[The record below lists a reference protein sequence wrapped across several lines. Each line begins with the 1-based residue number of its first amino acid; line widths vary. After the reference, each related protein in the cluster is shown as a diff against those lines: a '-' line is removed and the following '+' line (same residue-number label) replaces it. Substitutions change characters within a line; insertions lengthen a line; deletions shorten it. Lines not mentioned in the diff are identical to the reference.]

1 MISNAISLMIAVPL
15 IGALLTFL
23 TRNRSQARLV
33 SLIASLVP
41 LVLALQMY
49 MEFDKSSKIMQ
60 FVESYDWVP
69 SLGVKYTVGVDGI
82 GFPLVLLSAIVTVLV
97 IIYSWGENKRP
108 NEYFA
113 LLLLNEVG
121 VMGVFTAL
129 DFFLFYIFWEIV
141 LIPMFFLI
149 GVWGGPRK
157 DYAAIKFFIYT
168 HVASL
173 VMLLAIFALY
183 FTYTLPDGSRTFDM
197 LTLLQATSDKTLFP
211 PALLNV
217 IFAGLL
223 LGFLVKMPAFPFHTW
238 LPDAHVE
245 APTAGSVV
253 LAALLLK
260 MGGYGLFRVIMP
272 MLPNVDSAF
281 VTLIAIIGVV
291 SIIYGAFLALA
302 QKDIKK
308 LVAYSSISH
317 MGFVTLGSVAAI
329 GAMAPFLSLQGAMF
343 QQFSHGIITC
353 ALFMSAGTIQH
364 TVGTRI
370 IADLGGLADR
380 MPRFAFL
387 MVAAFLAS
395 LGLPGMSGFVA
406 EFLVLTGSY
415 QTMPT
420 LTIIVILLSVVV
432 TAGYHLWAVQ
442 KVLFGPILQKYLHLH
457 DAHNYELVAMSGIIV
472 LSLIFG
478 LQPALITDI
487 MQTASYQLMEPVKT
501 LAQMGVI

>member
-1 MISNAISLMIAVPL
+1 MNYISLMIAVPL
-15 IGALLTFL
+15 IGAMIAFL
-23 TRNRSQARLV
+23 TRSRAQARMV
-33 SLIASLVP
+33 ALIASLIP
-41 LVLALQMY
+41 LIISLQMY
-49 MEFDKSSKIMQ
+49 MGFDKTSKIMQ

-69 SLGVKYTVGVDGI
+69 SIGVKYTVGADGI
-82 GFPLVLLSAIVTVLV
+82 GLPLVLLSTIVSVLV
-97 IIYSWGENKRP
+97 IIYAWGEDKKP
-108 NEYFA
+108 NQFFA

-121 VMGVFTAL
+121 VLGVFTAL

-149 GVWGGPRK
+149 GIWGGPRK

-183 FTYTLPDGSRTFDM
+183 FTYRMPDGSRTFDM
-197 LTLLQATSDKTLFP
+197 LTLLQATADPKIFP
-211 PALLNV
+211 PGLLNI

-260 MGGYGLFRVIMP
+260 MGGYGIFRVI
-272 MLPNVDSAF
+272 LPILPHVDKIF
-281 VTLIAIIGVV
+281 VTVIAVIAVL
-291 SIIYGAFLALA
+291 SIVYGAFMALS

-308 LVAYSSISH
+308 LVAYSSVSH
-317 MGFVTLGSVAAI
+317 MGFVTLGAVAFTWMSI
-329 GAMAPFLSLQGAMF
+329 QGAMF
-343 QQFSHGIITC
+343 QQFSHGLITC
-353 ALFMSAGTIQH
+353 VLFMSAGTIQH
-364 TVGTRI
+364 SVGTRI

-387 MVAAFLAS
+387 MLAGFLAS

-406 EFLVLTGSY
+406 EFMVLTGSY
-415 QTMPT
+415 ATLPTYTM
-420 LTIIVILLSVVV
+420 IVVFTSIGV
-432 TAGYHLWAVQ
+432 TAGYHLWATQ
-442 KVLFGPILQKYLHLH
+442 KVLFGPILKKYLQVH
-457 DAHNYELVAMSGIIV
+457 DAHSYELFSMSMIILLAILFGIRP
-472 LSLIFG
+472 S
-478 LQPALITDI
+478 LITDI
-487 MQTASYQLMEPVKT
+487 MGVAAYQVMGPVAT

>member
-1 MISNAISLMIAVPL
+1 MISNAISWMIAVPL
-15 IGALLTFL
+15 IGAILVFM
-23 TRNRSQARLV
+23 TRTRAQARMVALV
-33 SLIASLVP
+33 ASLVP
-41 LVLALQMY
+41 LVLSLQMF
-49 MEFDKSSKIMQ
+49 MEFDKTSKMMQ

-69 SLGVKYTVGVDGI
+69 SIGVKYTLGVDGI
-82 GFPLVLLSAIVTVLV
+82 GFPLVLLSTIVSVLV
-97 IIYSWGENKRP
+97 IIYSWGEDKRP
-108 NEYFA
+108 NQFFG

-121 VMGVFTAL
+121 VLGVFTAL

-149 GVWGGPRK
+149 GIWGGPRK

-183 FTYTLPDGSRTFDM
+183 FTYTMPDGSRTFDM
-197 LTLLQATSDKTLFP
+197 LTLIQATSNTAIFP
-211 PALLNV
+211 TSLLNI

-223 LGFLVKMPAFPFHTW
+223 FGFLVKMPAVPFHTW

-260 MGGYGLFRVIMP
+260 MGGYGLFRVI
-272 MLPNVDSAF
+272 LPILPSVDKVF
-281 VTLIAIIGVV
+281 VTVIAVIAVL
-291 SIIYGAFLALA
+291 SIVYGAFLALA
-302 QKDIKK
+302 QKDLKK
-308 LVAYSSISH
+308 LVAYSSVSH
-317 MGFVTLGSVAAI
+317 MGFVTLGSVAVL
-329 GAMAPFLSLQGAMF
+329 GAAAPFLSLQGAMF
-343 QQFSHGIITC
+343 QQFSHGLITC
-353 ALFMSAGTIQH
+353 VLFMSAGTIQH
-364 TVGTRI
+364 SVGTRI

-387 MVAAFLAS
+387 MMAGFLAS

-406 EFLVLTGSY
+406 EFMVLTGSY
-415 QTMPT
+415 ATMPT
-420 LTIIVILLSVVV
+420 ATMIVIFGGVAV
-432 TAGYHLWAVQ
+432 TAGYHLWATQ
-442 KVLFGPILQKYLHLH
+442 KVLFGPILKKYLNVH
-457 DAHNYELVAMSGIIV
+457 DAHSYELLSM
-472 LSLIFG
+472 SLIIILVLLFG

-487 MQTASYQLMEPVKT
+487 MGVAAEQLMEPVMT

>member
-1 MISNAISLMIAVPL
+1 MISNAISWIIIVPL
-15 IGALLTFL
+15 IGAVITFL
-23 TRNRSQARLV
+23 TRSRAQARMV
-33 SLIASLVP
+33 ALIASLVS
-41 LVLALQMY
+41 LVLSIQMY
-49 MEFDKSSKIMQ
+49 MEFDKASKLMQ
-60 FVESYDWVP
+60 FVESYNWVP

-82 GFPLVLLSAIVTVLV
+82 GLPLVILSTIVSVLT
-97 IIYSWGENKRP
+97 IIYSWGEDKKP
-108 NEYFA
+108 NQFFA

-121 VMGVFTAL
+121 VLGVFTAL

-141 LIPMFFLI
+141 LIPMYFLI

-173 VMLLAIFALY
+173 VMLLAIFGLY
-183 FTYTLPDGSRTFDM
+183 FTYRMPDGTRTFDM
-197 LTLLQATSDKTLFP
+197 LTLLAATADKTIFP
-211 PALLNV
+211 TSLLNI

-223 LGFLVKMPAFPFHTW
+223 FGFLVKMPAFPFHTW

-260 MGGYGLFRVIMP
+260 MGGYGIFRVIMP
-272 MLPNVDSAF
+272 ILPNVDKIF
-281 VTLIAIIGVV
+281 VTIIAIIAVL
-291 SIIYGAFLALA
+291 SIVYGAFLALA

-308 LVAYSSISH
+308 LVAYSSVSH
-317 MGFVTLGSVAAI
+317 MGFVTLGAVAFTWMSI
-329 GAMAPFLSLQGAMF
+329 QGAMF

-364 TVGTRI
+364 TVGTRV

-380 MPRFAFL
+380 MPRFALL
-387 MVAAFLAS
+387 MLGAFLAS

-406 EFLVLTGSY
+406 EFMVLTGSY
-415 QTMPT
+415 ATLPSYTMF
-420 LTIIVILLSVVV
+420 VVFLSVAL
-432 TAGYHLWAVQ
+432 TAAYHLWATQ
-442 KVLFGPILQKYLHLH
+442 RVLFGPILKKYMNVHE
-457 DAHNYELVAMSGIIV
+457 AHSYELFSMAMIV
-472 LSLIFG
+472 LLSLLFG
-478 LQPALITDI
+478 VVPSLMTDI
-487 MQTASYQLMEPVKT
+487 MGVAAYQVMEPVMT